1 MAAQDTMTKWWLR
14 AILKEDIHTTVSK
27 TQQHC
32 VRSAQTM
39 KSWNIGQKH
48 MKCFLLG
55 TTQPLQPWTQ
65 CSHLVVLGL
74 DKIVLST
81 ITYGSERAPYNW
93 TFGYWWVII
102 REKPLALFILP
113 LQSHLASNRWH
124 QTHGHKSPW
133 LCSVSQ
139 NKTGKQ
145 MAIEDSSFRSMAFSI
160 KDSWLS

>member
-1 MAAQDTMTKWWLR
+1 MFILSDSIEEAPLCSEWMDSGTHGCSRYKTKWWLR
-14 AILKEDIHTTVSK
+14 VILKEDIHTTVSK
-27 TQQHC
+27 TQQYC

-48 MKCFLLG
+48 MKCFLFS

-65 CSHLVVLGL
+65 CSPLVVLGL

-81 ITYGSERAPYNW
+81 ITYGSERAPYSW

-113 LQSHLASNRWH
+113 LQSHLASNR
-124 QTHGHKSPW
+124 
-133 LCSVSQ
+133 
-139 NKTGKQ
+139 
-145 MAIEDSSFRSMAFSI
+145 
-160 KDSWLS
+160 